1 VASVPAGDEFGKA
14 KLASFFCC
22 LAQLA
27 MDKAVRDEIS
37 EEKPADQP
45 DQPDQPDRREAEL
58 GNVANLADEHV
69 AAILGRWDGKRGEN
83 GRDGT
88 SCEKV
93 VGAAV

>member
-37 EEKPADQP
+37 
-45 DQPDQPDRREAEL
+45 
-58 GNVANLADEHV
+58 
-69 AAILGRWDGKRGEN
+69 AILGRWDGKRGEN